1 MRLISNDERR
11 ARLARRHHLAPA
23 ARVTDM
29 VRLAGDLVGLHGSDP
44 STVFLA
50 AAARSR
56 RPKDTVAA
64 MERALYQDRRLVRT
78 LGMRRTMFV
87 VPLDLVAVLQ
97 AACTDAARWP
107 ANAGGWSS

>member
-1 MRLISNDERR
+1 
-11 ARLARRHHLAPA
+11 
-23 ARVTDM
+23 M
-29 VRLAGDLVGLHGSDP
+29 VRLAGDLVGLHGRDP

-56 RPKDTVAA
+56 TPKDVVAA

-97 AACTDAARWP
+97 AACTDPLVP
-107 ANAGGWSS
+107 ANAGGWSSWSRTRGSRRTGPGG